1 MVAVV
6 TDKGYRMLCWWGIW
20 ILCLS
25 PTTNGDVPGLPEAAK
40 AAQRGSIVSPV
51 FTTLYALS
59 QAIAHD

>member
-6 TDKGYRMLCWWGIW
+6 TDKGYRM
-20 ILCLS
+20 LS